1 MPGHLT
7 VLELTDPR
15 WGEFV
20 ARHSRWL
27 GFGRTDAGSEGLRA
41 FKQSWGAAEESLI
54 YSTLV
59 ISPESASARDGMAD
73 HLLASVIRHGPLVV
87 SCHAP
92 HATT

>member
-27 GFGRTDAGSEGLRA
+27 DFGRTDAGSGGLRA

-54 YSTLV
+54 YSTLG
-59 ISPESASARDGMAD
+59 ISPEQAPARDSMAD

-92 HATT
+92 HATR

>member
-20 ARHSRWL
+20 ARHSRWPD
-27 GFGRTDAGSEGLRA
+27 FGRTDAGSEGLPA
-41 FKQSWGAAEESLI
+41 FKQSWGTAEEALI
-54 YSTLV
+54 YSTPG
-59 ISPESASARDGMAD
+59 ISPEPMRARDGMAD
-73 HLLASVIRHGPLVV
+73 HLMASVIRHGPLVV

-92 HATT
+92 HAST